1 MSAVVFNPNDVFIK
15 ALIKASVN
23 ALAPAI
29 KKALDTKKVNSF
41 DEKLQRSYFLVGK
54 KK

>member
-1 MSAVVFNPNDVFIK
+1 MSVVLFHSKNDPLK
-15 ALIKASVN
+15 ALVRVTIV

-29 KKALDTKKVNSF
+29 KKALDSKKVNSF

>member
-1 MSAVVFNPNDVFIK
+1 MTAVKFHSKNDSLK
-15 ALIKASVN
+15 ALVRATVI

-29 KKALDTKKVNSF
+29 KRALDSKRVNSF

-54 KK
+54 K

>member
-1 MSAVVFNPNDVFIK
+1 MSVVLFHSKNDSLK
-15 ALIKASVN
+15 ALVRATVI

-29 KKALDTKKVNSF
+29 KRAIDAKRVQSF

-54 KK
+54 K